1 VTVSRSILVT
11 TWGSMLFSGAG
22 MLEQF
27 TNQDILSTVLLNVSW
42 VAMVTGFSCVLYSRL
57 HLVNPGRMILR
68 ATLACIIV
76 DAFLFHGPVVVSTI
90 ASNIRFSVIAVRKP
104 K

>member
-1 VTVSRSILVT
+1 
-11 TWGSMLFSGAG
+11 MLFSAAG

-27 TNQDILSTVLLNVSW
+27 TNQDILSTVLLNVGW

-57 HLVNPGRMILR
+57 HLVNPGRRILR

-76 DAFLFHGPVVVSTI
+76 NAILFHGPVVVSTI
-90 ASNIRFSVIAVRKP
+90 ASNIHFSVIAVRKP
-104 K
+104 R